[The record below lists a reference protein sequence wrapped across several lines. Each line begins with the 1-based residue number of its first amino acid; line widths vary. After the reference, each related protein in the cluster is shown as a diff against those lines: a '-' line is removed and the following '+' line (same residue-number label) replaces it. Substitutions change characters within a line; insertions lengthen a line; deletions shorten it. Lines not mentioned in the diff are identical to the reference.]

1 MQNMSKVVQKVQ
13 KGAFF
18 FFYDGKCIAYFTFLT
33 RRYEA
38 LPNLEAQLNLG
49 VVFQGTARF
58 EEQFVDAPIVE
69 LIPVGPIDP

>member
-1 MQNMSKVVQKVQ
+1 MQNMSKVVQK
-13 KGAFF
+13 GA

-58 EEQFVDAPIVE
+58 EEQLVDAPIVE